1 MLSVLK
7 TPLSEATFRVQI
19 MNAQMDNSPEDND
32 RRMVTVKT
40 IQQLKGKRPI
50 VAVTAYDAAVAR
62 LVDPFVDWILVGDSV
77 GNNQLGFSDTVPVTL
92 DMMVH
97 HTAAV
102 CRAGP
107 KSLVVSDVPFALA
120 YRDLDVLLDG
130 CCRLLQ
136 EGGARAVKIEVGSE
150 AVIDKIKVLVEA
162 GIPVVGHIG
171 LLPQTVQVLGGYRSF
186 GKHEQG
192 RMRLLDWAKKLE
204 QAGCFSV
211 LGEMV
216 APAAALAI
224 KEALEVPFIGIGC
237 GAGCDGQ
244 ILVINDILGLNEQ
257 VPGFVKRYGDL
268 AGEIRKAV
276 GSYADDV
283 RAGRFPEPP
292 RERG

>member
-1 MLSVLK
+1 
-7 TPLSEATFRVQI
+7 
-19 MNAQMDNSPEDND
+19 MDNRPDDND
-32 RRMVTVKT
+32 RRTATVKT

-50 VAVTAYDAAVAR
+50 VAITAYDAAIAR
-62 LVDPFVDWILVGDSV
+62 LVDPYVDWILVGDSV

-102 CRAGP
+102 SRADP
-107 KSLVVSDVPFALA
+107 KSLVVADVPFGLA
-120 YRDLDVLLDG
+120 YRSLDVLLDG
-130 CCRLLQ
+130 CCRLVQ
-136 EGGARAVKIEVGSE
+136 EGGARAVKIEVGSD
-150 AVIDKIKVLVEA
+150 AVIDKIRVLVEA

-192 RMRLLDWAKKLE
+192 RMRLLDWARKLE
-204 QAGCFSV
+204 QVGCFMV

-216 APAAALAI
+216 APGAALAI
-224 KEALEVPFIGIGC
+224 TEALEVPFIGIGS
-237 GAGCDGQ
+237 GSGCDGQ
-244 ILVINDILGLNEQ
+244 ILVINDVLGLNER

-276 GSYADDV
+276 NSYAEDV
-283 RAGRFPEPP
+283 RSGRFPEPL
-292 RERG
+292 RERS